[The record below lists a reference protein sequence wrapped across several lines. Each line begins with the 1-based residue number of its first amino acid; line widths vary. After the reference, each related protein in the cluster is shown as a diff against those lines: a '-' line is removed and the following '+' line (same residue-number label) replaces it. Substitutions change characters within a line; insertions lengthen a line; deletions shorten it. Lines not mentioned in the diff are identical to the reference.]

1 MSAVVDRNE
10 AGDKPPRYIFWESP
24 LVSGKER
31 TVPPASQNQGVT
43 DGVQVTAAG
52 TDAAMQAELGT
63 CVLDSADPVVAG
75 AFGTWTITYTAG
87 SAGVAPGGGIAVVPP
102 CVHSVRWRLGH
113 VTATTNGSC
122 GVSVRVRNDYPL
134 KYHHAQFPCVFV
146 TVEGAALQPGEEV
159 AVTIGDAGSYIP
171 GFYERA
177 RAQEVA
183 MTEMHFQ
190 VLVDVL
196 GNASYSNPR
205 YPGGEPKGYRLLPEL
220 PVVDV
225 VAGPPARL
233 GVVAPAT
240 VAAYEE
246 FTVLVRVEDAY
257 GNVCTDFAGEVSLGV
272 KPGGITTPGTY
283 QMKASDGGT
292 VRAGPFIAA
301 RNAAGPV
308 TVTAVAW
315 EQGAS
320 GVSNPIDVVVAESD
334 RIYFG
339 DLHTHAPRALDPG
352 HRPHGPFMAHG
363 VGTYAEAFRY
373 ARDVSGL
380 DCVGVA
386 WFPPPQNIEAI
397 WSVPRADDWE
407 EYQAIIAEF
416 YKPEEFTPLVAVEL
430 SDPTAGHRVIL
441 YPDRG
446 RRVTTSKIEEIWPA
460 LDGTGAVVVP
470 HHINVTSEGG
480 YQNWRVQDWQRHNP
494 EYQTVLEIAQDRG
507 AFETD
512 EPGGATVIGG
522 GGASAQDAL
531 ALGHRLGFV
540 GGTDSHH
547 AQPGRNTCSMAGVD
561 FHDHVTGGLTAIIAP
576 ELTREAIIQALKER
590 RCYATTGA
598 RIVLGFQVDGHGM
611 GEEFSAAGP
620 EAAVT
625 ARVLGTAE
633 IARLDVVCNGDV
645 VFTQPGS
652 GRVAEFAE
660 TILLR
665 EKQTSY
671 LYLRVT
677 QSDGHVAWSSP
688 IWVSPP
694 QH

>member
-1 MSAVVDRNE
+1 MSD
-10 AGDKPPRYIFWESP
+10 S
-24 LVSGKER
+24 KE
-31 TVPPASQNQGVT
+31 TGPPAPQNQGVT
-43 DGVQVTAAG
+43 DGTQVPAAA
-52 TDAAMQAELGT
+52 TDAALQAELGT
-63 CVLDSADPVVAG
+63 CLLDPDGPVVAG
-75 AFGTWTITYTAG
+75 AFGTWTLTYTAG
-87 SAGVAPGGGIAVVPP
+87 SAGIAPGGGIAVVPP

-113 VTATTNGSC
+113 VAATTTGRC
-122 GVSVRVRNDYPL
+122 GVAVSLRNDYPL
-134 KYHHAQFPCVFV
+134 KYHHAQFPIVFV
-146 TVEGAALQPGEEV
+146 TVEGAALQPGEEI
-159 AVTIGDAGSYIP
+159 AVTLGDAGSFIP

-183 MTEMHFQ
+183 MHEMHFQ
-190 VLVDVL
+190 VLVDAL

-220 PVVDV
+220 PVLDV

-240 VAAYEE
+240 VISGEE
-246 FTVLVRVEDAY
+246 FSVLVRVEDAF
-257 GNVCTDFAGEVSLGV
+257 GNVCTDFAGKVALGV
-272 KPGGITTPGTY
+272 QPGGITTPVSSRM
-283 QMKASDGGT
+283 QASDGGT
-292 VRAGPFIAA
+292 ARIGPFTVS

-308 TVTAVAW
+308 TITAAAW
-315 EQGAS
+315 EHGIA
-320 GVSNPIDVVVAESD
+320 GLSNPIDIVEAGSD
-334 RIYFG
+334 RIFFG

-416 YKPEEFTPLVAVEL
+416 YEPDAFAPLVAIEL
-430 SDPTAGHRVIL
+430 NDPSAGHRVIL
-441 YPDRG
+441 YPDEGKRI
-446 RRVTTSKIEEIWPA
+446 TTSTIEEIWPA
-460 LDGTGAVVVP
+460 LEGTGAVVVP
-470 HHINVTSEGG
+470 HHINVSSEGG
-480 YQNWRVQDWQRHNP
+480 WQNWRVQDWQRHNP
-494 EYQTVLEIAQDRG
+494 EYQTVLEIAQNRG

-512 EPGGATVIGG
+512 DPGGATVIGG

-576 ELTREAIIQALKER
+576 ELTREAIIQALKKR

-598 RIVLGFQVDGHGM
+598 RIVLDFQVNGHGM
-611 GEEFSAAGP
+611 GAEFTASAAQ
-620 EAAVT
+620 VT
-625 ARVLGTAE
+625 VAARVLGTAPLACLE
-633 IARLDVVCNGDV
+633 VICNGNV
-645 VFTQPGS
+645 VSTQPGS
-652 GRVAEFAE
+652 GRVAELCETLTLAE
-660 TILLR
+660 D
-665 EKQTSY
+665 KTSY
-671 LYLRVT
+671 FYLRAT
-677 QSDGHVAWSSP
+677 QRDCHVAWSSP

>member
-1 MSAVVDRNE
+1 MSDNE
-10 AGDKPPRYIFWESP
+10 K
-24 LVSGKER
+24 
-31 TVPPASQNQGVT
+31 TTASAPQNQGVT
-43 DGVQVTAAG
+43 HSVQITAEAA
-52 TDAAMQAELGT
+52 DAALQAELGS
-63 CVLDSADPVVAG
+63 CVLDPANPVVAG

-87 SAGVAPGGGIAVVPP
+87 SAGIAPGGGIAVVPP

-113 VTATTNGSC
+113 VTATSTGRC
-122 GVSVRVRNDYPL
+122 GVAVRLRNDYPL
-134 KYHHAQFPCVFV
+134 KYHHAQFPIVFV
-146 TVEGAALQPGEEV
+146 TVEGATLQPGEEI
-159 AVTIGDAGSYIP
+159 AVTIGDTGSFIP

-183 MTEMHFQ
+183 MHEMHFQ

-205 YPGGEPKGYRLLPEL
+205 YPGGDPKGYRMLPEL

-225 VAGPPARL
+225 VTGPPARL

-240 VAAYEE
+240 VAAHEE
-246 FTVLVRVEDAY
+246 FSVLVRIEDEY
-257 GNVCTDFAGEVSLGV
+257 GNVCTNFAEQVTLGV

-283 QMKASDGGT
+283 NMQASDGGT
-292 VRAGPFIAA
+292 ARVGPFIAA
-301 RNAAGPV
+301 RNAAGPMYI
-308 TVTAVAW
+308 TAAAW
-315 EQGAS
+315 DHGVS
-320 GVSNPIDVVVAESD
+320 GVSNPIEVVEAESD

-352 HRPHGPFMAHG
+352 RRPHGPFMAHG

-397 WSVPRADDWE
+397 WSVPREDDWA
-407 EYQAIIAEF
+407 EYQAIISDF
-416 YKPEEFTPLVAVEL
+416 YEPGAFAPLLAIEL
-430 SDPTAGHRVIL
+430 NDPTAGHRVIL
-441 YPDRG
+441 YPDEG
-446 RRVTTSKIEEIWPA
+446 KRVTTSTIEEIWPA
-460 LDGTGAVVVP
+460 LEGTGAVVVP
-470 HHINVTSEGG
+470 HHINVSSEGG

-494 EYQTVLEIAQDRG
+494 EYQTVLEIAQNRG

-512 EPGGATVIGG
+512 QPGGATVIGG

-547 AQPGRNTCSMAGVD
+547 AQPGRNACSMAGVD
-561 FHDHVTGGLTAIIAP
+561 FHDHKTGGLTAIIAP
-576 ELTREAIIQALKER
+576 ELTREAIIQALRER

-598 RIVLGFQVDGHGM
+598 RIVLDFRVDGHDM
-611 GEEFSAAGP
+611 GAELSVSTSEV
-620 EAAVT
+620 AVT
-625 ARVLGTAE
+625 ARVLGTAVIE
-633 IARLDVVCNGDV
+633 RLEVVCNGKV
-645 VFTQPGS
+645 VLTQPGD
-652 GRVAEFAE
+652 GCVAAIGE
-660 TILLR
+660 TLSIAAD
-665 EKQTSY
+665 QTSY
-671 LYLRVT
+671 FYLRVT
-677 QSDGHVAWSSP
+677 QTDGHVAWSSP

-694 QH
+694 QQ

>member
-1 MSAVVDRNE
+1 MSARNRS
-10 AGDKPPRYIFWESP
+10 AH
-24 LVSGKER
+24 SGLHE
-31 TVPPASQNQGVT
+31 PGVT
-43 DGVQVTAAG
+43 HGVQVTAAAS
-52 TDAAMQAELGT
+52 AAALQAELGT
-63 CVLDSADPVVAG
+63 CALTPDGPVAAG

-87 SAGVAPGGGIAVVPP
+87 SAGIAPGGGIAVVPP

-113 VTATTNGSC
+113 VTATTNGAC
-122 GVSVRVRNDYPL
+122 GVSLRTRNDYPL

-146 TVEGAALQPGEEV
+146 TVEGAALQAGETI
-159 AVTIGDAGSYIP
+159 AVTLGAAGSFIP

-183 MTEMHFQ
+183 MREMHFQ
-190 VLVDVL
+190 VLVDAL

-220 PVVDV
+220 PTVDV

-246 FTVLVRVEDAY
+246 FSVLVRVEDAY
-257 GNVCTDFAGEVSLGV
+257 GNVCADFAGEIALGV
-272 KPGGITTPGTY
+272 QPGGVTTPATY
-283 QMKASDGGT
+283 SMTPSDGGAT
-292 VRAGPFIAA
+292 RIGPFIAA
-301 RNAAGPV
+301 RNAAGPAAI
-308 TVTAVAW
+308 TAAAW
-315 EQGAS
+315 EHGIA
-320 GVSNPIDVVVAESD
+320 GVSNPIDVVAAGAD
-334 RIYFG
+334 RIFFG
-339 DLHTHAPRALDPG
+339 DLHTHAPGALDPG

-386 WFPPPQNIEAI
+386 WFPPPQSIEAL

-407 EYQAIIAEF
+407 EYQEIIADYYEPGAF
-416 YKPEEFTPLVAVEL
+416 APLVAIEL
-430 SDPTAGHRVIL
+430 NDPTAGHRVIL
-441 YPDRG
+441 YPDEG
-446 RRVTTSKIEEIWPA
+446 KRVTTSRIEEIWPA
-460 LDGTGAVVVP
+460 LAGTGAVVVP

-480 YQNWRVQDWQRHNP
+480 YQNWRVQDWSRHNA
-494 EYQTVLEIAQDRG
+494 EYQTVLEIAQNRG

-512 EPGGATVIGG
+512 APGGATVLGG

-531 ALGHRLGFV
+531 AMGHRLGFV

-561 FHDHVTGGLTAIIAP
+561 FHDHVTGGLTAIVAP
-576 ELTREAIIQALKER
+576 ELTRAALIQALKER

-598 RIVLGFQVDGHGM
+598 RIVLDFRVDGHGM
-611 GEEFSAAGP
+611 GDEFTAGEP
-620 EAAVT
+620 AVAVT
-625 ARVLGTAE
+625 ARVLGTAPLATLE
-633 IARLDVVCNGDV
+633 MVCNGDV
-645 VFTQPGS
+645 VFTQPGN
-652 GRVAEFAE
+652 GRVAEIAE
-660 TILLR
+660 TLPIAGD
-665 EKQTSY
+665 QTSY

-677 QSDGHVAWSSP
+677 QNDGHVAWSSP
-688 IWVSPP
+688 IWVTIP
-694 QH
+694 

>member
-1 MSAVVDRNE
+1 MSDNKRVL
-10 AGDKPPRYIFWESP
+10 PP
-24 LVSGKER
+24 V
-31 TVPPASQNQGVT
+31 SQNQGVT
-43 DGVQVTAAG
+43 HSVQVTAEEP
-52 TDAAMQAELGT
+52 DISLQAELGA
-63 CVLDSADPVVAG
+63 CALDPVGPVVAG
-75 AFGTWTITYTAG
+75 AFGTWTVTYTAG
-87 SAGVAPGGGIAVVPP
+87 SAGIVPGGGIAVLPP

-122 GVSVRVRNDYPL
+122 GVSVRIRNDYPL
-134 KYHHAQFPCVFV
+134 KYHHSQFPCIFV
-146 TVEGAALQPGEEV
+146 TVEGAALQPGEKI
-159 AVTIGDAGSYIP
+159 AVTIGDAGSYIA
-171 GFYERA
+171 GFHERA

-183 MTEMHFQ
+183 MSEMHFQ

-196 GNASYSNPR
+196 GNAGYSNPR

-240 VAAYEE
+240 AAAGEE
-246 FTVLVRVEDAY
+246 FSVLVRVEDAF
-257 GNVCTDFAGEVSLGV
+257 GNVCKDFAGEVALRT
-272 KPGGITTPGTY
+272 KPGGISGPAPLALT
-283 QMKASDGGT
+283 ASDGGT
-292 VRAGPFIAA
+292 ARIGPFVVA
-301 RNAAGPV
+301 RNAVGPV

-315 EQGAS
+315 EAGLS
-320 GVSNPIDVVVAESD
+320 GVSNPIDIVEAGSD
-334 RIYFG
+334 RIFFG
-339 DLHTHAPRALDPG
+339 DLHTHAPGALSPS

-386 WFPPPQNIEAI
+386 WFPPPQNIESL

-407 EYQAIIAEF
+407 EYQEVIAQFHEPGRF
-416 YKPEEFTPLVAVEL
+416 APLVAVEL

-441 YPDRG
+441 YPDAG
-446 RRVTTSKIEEIWPA
+446 KRVTTSKIEEIWPA
-460 LDGTGAVVVP
+460 LERTGAVVVP

-480 YQNWRVQDWQRHNP
+480 YQNWRVQDWHRHNAA
-494 EYQTVLEIAQDRG
+494 YQTVLEIAQNRG

-531 ALGHRLGFV
+531 AMGHRLGFV

-561 FHDHVTGGLTAIIAP
+561 FHDHVTGGLTAVIAP
-576 ELTREAIIQALKER
+576 ELTREAIIEALRER

-598 RIVLGFQVDGHGM
+598 RIVLAFQVDGHGM
-611 GEEFSAAGP
+611 GEEFTAAKR
-620 EAAVT
+620 EVAVT
-625 ARVLGTAE
+625 ARVLGAAPLE
-633 IARLDVVCNGDV
+633 RLEVVCNGSAVLSQSATD
-645 VFTQPGS
+645 
-652 GRVAEFAE
+652 RVATLAE
-660 TILLR
+660 TLTLT
-665 EKQTSY
+665 EGQTSY
-671 LYLRVT
+671 FYLRAT
-677 QSDGHVAWSSP
+677 QNDGHMAWSSP
-688 IWVSPP
+688 VWVTSL
-694 QH
+694 QR

>member
-1 MSAVVDRNE
+1 MSDNE
-10 AGDKPPRYIFWESP
+10 N
-24 LVSGKER
+24 
-31 TVPPASQNQGVT
+31 TVPPAPQNQGVT
-43 DGVQVTAAG
+43 DGVQITAEAA
-52 TDAAMQAELGT
+52 DAALKTELGT
-63 CVLDSADPVVAG
+63 CVLDPDGPVVAG

-87 SAGVAPGGGIAVVPP
+87 SAGIAPGGGIAVVPP

-113 VTATTNGSC
+113 VTATTTGRC
-122 GVSVRVRNDYPL
+122 GVAVSLRNDYPL
-134 KYHHAQFPCVFV
+134 KYHHAQFPIVFV
-146 TVEGAALQPGEEV
+146 TVEGAALQPGEEI
-159 AVTIGDAGSYIP
+159 AVTIGDAGSFIP

-183 MTEMHFQ
+183 MHEMHFQ

-240 VAAYEE
+240 VAAGEQ
-246 FTVLVRVEDAY
+246 FSVLVRVEDAF
-257 GNVCTDFAGEVSLGV
+257 GNVSRDFAGDVALGV
-272 KPGGITTPGTY
+272 QPPGGISAPAPCHMT
-283 QMKASDGGT
+283 ANDGGT
-292 VRAGPFIAA
+292 ARIGPFIVA

-308 TVTAVAW
+308 TVTAAAW
-315 EQGAS
+315 EAGIS
-320 GVSNPIDVVVAESD
+320 GVSNPIDVVEASSD
-334 RIYFG
+334 RIFFG

-397 WSVPRADDWE
+397 WSVPRVDDWE
-407 EYQAIIAEF
+407 EYQAIIADFHEPGAF
-416 YKPEEFTPLVAVEL
+416 APLVAIEL
-430 SDPTAGHRVIL
+430 NDPTAGHRVIL
-441 YPDRG
+441 YPDEG
-446 RRVTTSKIEEIWPA
+446 KRVTTSKIEKIWPA
-460 LDGTGAVVVP
+460 LEGTGAVVVP
-470 HHINVTSEGG
+470 HHINVSSEGG

-494 EYQTVLEIAQDRG
+494 QYQTVLEIAQNRG

-512 EPGGATVIGG
+512 APGGATLIGG

-561 FHDHVTGGLTAIIAP
+561 FHDHKTGGLTAVIAP
-576 ELTREAIIQALKER
+576 ELTREAIIQALRER

-598 RIVLGFQVDGHGM
+598 RIVLDFCIDGHGM
-611 GEEFSAAGP
+611 GEEFTATTS
-620 EAAVT
+620 EVAVT

-633 IARLDVVCNGDV
+633 IERLEVVCNGDIV
-645 VFTQPGS
+645 LEQPGI
-652 GRVAEFAE
+652 GRVAEIDESLA
-660 TILLR
+660 LQGG
-665 EKQTSY
+665 QTSY
-671 LYLRVT
+671 YYLRVT
-677 QSDGHVAWSSP
+677 QTDGHVAWSSP

>member
-1 MSAVVDRNE
+1 MSGNE
-10 AGDKPPRYIFWESP
+10 K
-24 LVSGKER
+24 

-43 DGVQVTAAG
+43 HGVQVTSEVAEAAL
-52 TDAAMQAELGT
+52 QAELGT
-63 CVLDSADPVVAG
+63 CALNPSGPVVAG
-75 AFGTWTITYTAG
+75 AFGTWTVTYTAG
-87 SAGVAPGGGIAVVPP
+87 SAGIAPGGGIAVVPP

-122 GVSVRVRNDYPL
+122 GVAVSARNDYPL
-134 KYHHAQFPCVFV
+134 KYHHAQFPIVFV
-146 TVEGAALQPGEEV
+146 TVEGAALLPGEEIT
-159 AVTIGDAGSYIP
+159 VTLGDAGSYIP

-183 MTEMHFQ
+183 MHEMHFQ
-190 VLVDVL
+190 VLVDVQ

-205 YPGGEPKGYRLLPEL
+205 YPGGDPKGYRLLPAL

-225 VAGPPARL
+225 VAGPPVRL

-240 VAAYEE
+240 VAAFEE
-246 FTVLVRVEDAY
+246 FSVLVRVEDDY
-257 GNVCTDFAGEVSLGV
+257 GNVCTDFAGDVTLGV
-272 KPGGITTPGTY
+272 TPGGITTPGTCRITP
-283 QMKASDGGT
+283 SDGGT
-292 VRAGPFIAA
+292 ARIGPFIAA
-301 RNAAGPV
+301 RNAAGPMYI
-308 TVTAVAW
+308 TAAAW
-315 EQGAS
+315 DHGIA
-320 GVSNPIDVVVAESD
+320 GVSNPIDVVDSSSD

-363 VGTYAEAFRY
+363 VGTYAEALSY

-397 WSVPRADDWE
+397 WSVPREDDWE
-407 EYQAIIAEF
+407 EYQAILADFHEPGAF
-416 YKPEEFTPLVAVEL
+416 APLVAIEL
-430 SDPTAGHRVIL
+430 NDPTAGHRVIL
-441 YPDRG
+441 YPDEGKRI
-446 RRVTTSKIEEIWPA
+446 TTSKIEEIWPA
-460 LDGTGAVVVP
+460 LAGTGAVVVP

-480 YQNWRVQDWQRHNP
+480 YQNWRVQDWQRHNL
-494 EYQTVLEIAQDRG
+494 EYQTVLEIAQNRG

-531 ALGHRLGFV
+531 ARGHRLGFV

-598 RIVLGFQVDGHGM
+598 RIVLDFCVDGHGM
-611 GEEFSAAGP
+611 GEEFMTDAQEVPVA
-620 EAAVT
+620 
-625 ARVLGTAE
+625 ARVLGTTE
-633 IARLDVVCNGDV
+633 IELLEVVCNGGIV
-645 VFTQPGS
+645 VEQPGS
-652 GRVAEFAE
+652 GRVAEIAE
-660 TILLR
+660 ILSLA
-665 EKQTSY
+665 EGQTSY
-671 LYLRVT
+671 FYLRAT

-688 IWVSPP
+688 VWVASQRP
-694 QH
+694 

>member
-1 MSAVVDRNE
+1 MSDSKETV
-10 AGDKPPRYIFWESP
+10 SP
-24 LVSGKER
+24 A
-31 TVPPASQNQGVT
+31 PQNQGVT
-43 DGVQVTAAG
+43 DGVQVTAAA
-52 TDAAMQAELGT
+52 TDASMQAELGS
-63 CVLDSADPVVAG
+63 CVLDPAGSVVAG

-87 SAGVAPGGGIAVVPP
+87 SAGIAPGGGIAVVPP

-113 VTATTNGSC
+113 VTAATNGSC
-122 GVSVRVRNDYPL
+122 GVSVRLRNDYPL
-134 KYHHAQFPCVFV
+134 KYHHAQFPIAYV
-146 TVEGAALQPGEEV
+146 TVEGAALQPGEEI
-159 AVTIGDAGSYIP
+159 AVTIGDAGSFIP

-183 MTEMHFQ
+183 MHEMHFQ

-220 PVVDV
+220 PTVDV
-225 VAGPPARL
+225 VAGPPVHL
-233 GVVAPAT
+233 GVVSPAKVT
-240 VAAYEE
+240 AYEE

-257 GNVCTDFAGEVSLGV
+257 GNVCTGFAGEVTLGV
-272 KPGGITTPGTY
+272 KPGGITTPETHY
-283 QMKASDGGT
+283 MQASDRGT
-292 VRAGPFIAA
+292 TRVGPFIAA
-301 RNAAGPV
+301 RNAAGPMYI
-308 TVTAVAW
+308 TAAAW
-315 EQGAS
+315 EQGVS
-320 GVSNPIDVVVAESD
+320 GVSNPIDVVEAEGD

-397 WSVPRADDWE
+397 WSVPREDDWE
-407 EYQAIIAEF
+407 EYQAVISDF
-416 YKPEEFTPLVAVEL
+416 YESGAFAPLVAIEL
-430 SDPTAGHRVIL
+430 NDPTAGHRVIL
-441 YPDRG
+441 YPDEG
-446 RRVTTSKIEEIWPA
+446 KRVTTSKIEEVWPA
-460 LDGTGAVVVP
+460 LEGTGAVVVP

-494 EYQTVLEIAQDRG
+494 EYQTVLEIAQNRG

-512 EPGGATVIGG
+512 ESGGATVIGG

-561 FHDHVTGGLTAIIAP
+561 FHDHMTGGLTAIIAP
-576 ELTREAIIQALKER
+576 ELTREAIIQALRER

-598 RIVLGFQVDGHGM
+598 RIVLDFLVDGHTM
-611 GEEFSAAGP
+611 GAEFTADAP
-620 EAAVT
+620 EVVVT

-633 IARLDVVCNGDV
+633 LDRLEVVCNGEV
-645 VFTQPGS
+645 AFEQPGS
-652 GRVAEFAE
+652 GRVAEIAE
-660 TILLR
+660 NLSLA
-665 EKQTSY
+665 EGQTSY

-688 IWVSPP
+688 VWVSSQRP
-694 QH
+694 

>member
-1 MSAVVDRNE
+1 MSGNE
-10 AGDKPPRYIFWESP
+10 K
-24 LVSGKER
+24 

-43 DGVQVTAAG
+43 HGVQVTAEAA
-52 TDAAMQAELGT
+52 DAALQVELGS
-63 CVLDSADPVVAG
+63 CALDPAGPVVAG

-87 SAGVAPGGGIAVVPP
+87 SAGIAPGGGIAVVPP
-102 CVHSVRWRLGH
+102 CVHSVRWRVGH
-113 VTATTNGSC
+113 VIATTNGAC

-146 TVEGAALQPGEEV
+146 TVAGAALQPGEEI
-159 AVTIGDAGSYIP
+159 AVTIGDGGSFIP

-183 MTEMHFQ
+183 MGEMHFQ

-205 YPGGEPKGYRLLPEL
+205 YPGGDPKGYRLLPEL
-220 PVVDV
+220 PTVDV

-233 GVVAPAT
+233 AVIAPAT
-240 VAAYEE
+240 VTSGEE
-246 FTVLVRVEDAY
+246 FSVLVRVEDAF
-257 GNVCTDFAGEVSLGV
+257 GNVCTDFAGEAAFGV
-272 KPGGITTPGTY
+272 KPGGISTPAPYRMT
-283 QMKASDGGT
+283 ANDGGT
-292 VRAGPFIAA
+292 ARIGPFTVS
-301 RNAAGPV
+301 RNAVGPV
-308 TVTAVAW
+308 TVTAMAW
-315 EQGAS
+315 EAGIA
-320 GVSNPIDVVVAESD
+320 GLSNPVDVVEWEGD

-339 DLHTHAPRALDPG
+339 DLHTHAPGALNPS

-373 ARDVSGL
+373 ARDVAGL

-386 WFPPPQNIEAI
+386 WFPPPQNIESL

-407 EYQAIIAEF
+407 EYQAIVADF
-416 YKPEEFTPLVAVEL
+416 YKPGEFAPLVAIEL

-441 YPDRG
+441 YPDEG
-446 RRVTTSKIEEIWPA
+446 KRVTTSTIEEIWPA
-460 LDGTGAVVVP
+460 LEGTGAVVVP

-480 YQNWRVQDWQRHNP
+480 YQNWRVQDWSRHNAD
-494 EYQTVLEIAQDRG
+494 YQTVLEIAQNRG

-512 EPGGATVIGG
+512 APGGATVIGG

-576 ELTREAIIQALKER
+576 ELTREAIMQALRER

-611 GEEFSAAGP
+611 GEEFTASASQITA
-620 EAAVT
+620 T
-625 ARVLGTAE
+625 ARVLGTAPLAHLE
-633 IARLDVVCNGDV
+633 LVCNGRIV
-645 VFTQPGS
+645 LTCPGR
-652 GRVAEFAE
+652 GRALEITE
-660 TILLR
+660 TLPLT
-665 EKQTSY
+665 EDQTSY
-671 LYLRVT
+671 IYLRVT

-688 IWVSPP
+688 IWVAPAW
-694 QH
+694 

>member
-1 MSAVVDRNE
+1 
-10 AGDKPPRYIFWESP
+10 
-24 LVSGKER
+24 
-31 TVPPASQNQGVT
+31 
-43 DGVQVTAAG
+43 
-52 TDAAMQAELGT
+52 MQAELGS
-63 CVLDSADPVVAG
+63 CVLDPAGTVVAG

-87 SAGVAPGGGIAVVPP
+87 SAGIAPGGGIAVVPP

-113 VTATTNGSC
+113 VTVTTTGRC
-122 GVSVRVRNDYPL
+122 GVAVRLRNDYPL
-134 KYHHAQFPCVFV
+134 KYHHAQFPIVFV
-146 TVEGAALQPGEEV
+146 TVEGAALQPGEEI
-159 AVTIGDAGSYIP
+159 AVIIGDAGSFIP

-183 MTEMHFQ
+183 IHEMHFQ

-205 YPGGEPKGYRLLPEL
+205 YPGGDPKGYRMLPEL

-233 GVVAPAT
+233 GMVAPAT
-240 VAAYEE
+240 VAPYEE
-246 FTVLVRVEDAY
+246 FTVLLRVEDAY
-257 GNVCTDFAGEVSLGV
+257 GNVCTDYTGEVTLGV
-272 KPGGITTPGTY
+272 RPGGITTPGTY
-283 QMKASDGGT
+283 TMQASDSGT
-292 VRAGPFIAA
+292 ARIGPFLAA
-301 RNAAGPV
+301 RNAAGPMYI
-308 TVTAVAW
+308 TAAAW
-315 EQGAS
+315 ENGIS
-320 GVSNPIDVVVAESD
+320 GVSNPIEVVEAESD
-334 RIYFG
+334 RIFFG

-397 WSVPRADDWE
+397 WSVPREDDWE
-407 EYQAIIAEF
+407 EYQAIIAGF
-416 YKPEEFTPLVAVEL
+416 YAPSAFAPLVAIEL
-430 SDPTAGHRVIL
+430 NDPTAGHRVIL
-441 YPDRG
+441 YPDAGKRI
-446 RRVTTSKIEEIWPA
+446 TTSRIEDIWPA
-460 LDGTGAVVVP
+460 LEGTGAVVVP

-480 YQNWRVQDWQRHNP
+480 YQNWQVQDWQRNNP
-494 EYQTVLEIAQDRG
+494 EYQTVLEIAQNRG

-512 EPGGATVIGG
+512 EPGGATVIGS

-561 FHDHVTGGLTAIIAP
+561 FHDHMTGGLTAIIAP
-576 ELTREAIIQALKER
+576 ELTREAIIQALRER

-598 RIVLGFQVDGHGM
+598 RIVLDFRVDGHGM
-611 GEEFSAAGP
+611 GAEFNAAAGQV
-620 EAAVT
+620 AVS
-625 ARVLGTAE
+625 ARVLGTASLASLE
-633 IARLDVVCNGDV
+633 VICNGV
-645 VFTQPGS
+645 VVLSQPGN
-652 GRVAEFAE
+652 GRVAELAE
-660 TILLR
+660 TLSLAGD
-665 EKQTSY
+665 KTSY
-671 LYLRVT
+671 FYLRAT

-694 QH
+694 RT

>member
-1 MSAVVDRNE
+1 MGSQDR
-10 AGDKPPRYIFWESP
+10 
-24 LVSGKER
+24 
-31 TVPPASQNQGVT
+31 GVT
-43 DGVQVTAAG
+43 HGVQVTAAG
-52 TDAAMQAELGT
+52 ADTAMRAELGSCT
-63 CVLDSADPVVAG
+63 LDPAGPVVAG
-75 AFGTWTITYTAG
+75 AFGTWTIIYTAG
-87 SAGVAPGGGIAVVPP
+87 SAGIMPGGGIAVVPP

-113 VTATTNGSC
+113 VTAATNGNC
-122 GVSVRVRNDYPL
+122 GVSARTRNDYPL

-146 TVEGAALQPGEEV
+146 TVEGAALHAGETI
-159 AVTIGDAGSYIP
+159 AVTLGDAGSFIP

-183 MTEMHFQ
+183 MREMHFQ
-190 VLVDVL
+190 VLVDPL

-220 PVVDV
+220 PTLDV

-246 FTVLVRVEDAY
+246 FAVLVRVEDAY
-257 GNVCTDFAGEVSLGV
+257 GNVCADFAGEIALGV
-272 KPGGITTPGTY
+272 QPGGITTPENY
-283 QMKASDGGT
+283 QMSPSDGGAA
-292 VRAGPFIAA
+292 RIGPFIAA
-301 RNAAGPV
+301 RNAAGPAAI
-308 TVTAVAW
+308 TAAAW
-315 EQGAS
+315 ENGIA
-320 GVSNPIDVVVAESD
+320 GVSNPIDVVADGSD

-363 VGTYAEAFRY
+363 VGTYAGAFRY

-407 EYQAIIAEF
+407 EYQEIIADF
-416 YKPEEFTPLVAVEL
+416 YEPGAFAPLVAIEL
-430 SDPTAGHRVIL
+430 NDPTAGHRVIL
-441 YPDRG
+441 YPDEGKRI
-446 RRVTTSKIEEIWPA
+446 TTSKIEEIWPA
-460 LDGTGAVVVP
+460 LAGTGAVVVP

-480 YQNWRVQDWQRHNP
+480 YQNWRVQDWSRHNA
-494 EYQTVLEIAQDRG
+494 EYQTVLEIAQNRG

-512 EPGGATVIGG
+512 APGGATVLGG

-561 FHDHVTGGLTAIIAP
+561 FHDHVTGGLTAVIAP
-576 ELTREAIIQALKER
+576 ELTRAAIIQALKER

-598 RIVLGFQVDGHGM
+598 RIVLDFRVDGHGM
-611 GEEFSAAGP
+611 GAEFTADKQ
-620 EAAVT
+620 EVAVT
-625 ARVLGTAE
+625 ARALGTAPL
-633 IARLDVVCNGDV
+633 ARLEIVCNGDV
-645 VFTQPGS
+645 AHTQSGGS
-652 GRVAEFAE
+652 RVAEFSE
-660 TILLR
+660 SLPLP
-665 EKQTSY
+665 KGQTAY
-671 LYLRVT
+671 FYLRVT

-688 IWVSPP
+688 VWVSPP
-694 QH
+694 QR

>member
-1 MSAVVDRNE
+1 MSFNE
-10 AGDKPPRYIFWESP
+10 KAPGQR
-24 LVSGKER
+24 
-31 TVPPASQNQGVT
+31 SQDQGVT
-43 DGVQVTAAG
+43 HGAQVTAG
-52 TDAAMQAELGT
+52 ETPAALQTELGT
-63 CVLDSADPVVAG
+63 CTLSPSDPVTAG
-75 AFGTWTITYTAG
+75 SFGTWTVTYTAG
-87 SAGVAPGGGIAVVPP
+87 SAGIAPGGGIAVVPP

-113 VTATTNGSC
+113 LTATSNGRC
-122 GVSVRVRNDYPL
+122 GVSVQMRNDYPL
-134 KYHHAQFPCVFV
+134 KYHHAQFPIVFV
-146 TVEGAALQPGEEV
+146 TAEGAPLLPGEEI
-159 AVTIGDAGSYIP
+159 AVTIGAAGSFIP

-205 YPGGEPKGYRLLPEL
+205 YPGGDPKGYRLLPEL

-246 FTVLVRVEDAY
+246 FAVLVRVEDAY
-257 GNVCTDFAGEVSLGV
+257 GNVCTDFAGQVAFGV
-272 KPGGITTPGTY
+272 KPGGITAPATY
-283 QMKASDGGT
+283 QMTPSDGGT
-292 VRAGPFIAA
+292 ARVGRFLAA
-301 RNAAGPV
+301 RNAAGPMYI
-308 TVTAVAW
+308 TAAAW
-315 EQGAS
+315 DHGIA
-320 GVSNPIDVVVAESD
+320 GVSNPIDLVEAESN

-397 WSVPRADDWE
+397 WSVPREDDWE
-407 EYQAIIAEF
+407 EYQAIVADF
-416 YKPEEFTPLVAVEL
+416 YKAGEFAPLVAIEL
-430 SDPTAGHRVIL
+430 NDPTAGHRVIL
-441 YPDRG
+441 YPDEG
-446 RRVTTSKIEEIWPA
+446 KRVTTSKIEEIWPA
-460 LDGTGAVVVP
+460 LKGTGAVVVP

-480 YQNWRVQDWQRHNP
+480 YQNWQVQDWQRHNP
-494 EYQTVLEIAQDRG
+494 EYQTVLEIAQNRG

-512 EPGGATVIGG
+512 QPGGATVIGG
-522 GGASAQDAL
+522 GRASAQDAL

-561 FHDHVTGGLTAIIAP
+561 FHDHMTGGLTAIIAP
-576 ELTREAIIQALKER
+576 ELTREAIIQALRER

-598 RIVLGFQVDGHGM
+598 RIVLDFQVDGHRM
-611 GEEFSAAGP
+611 GAEFTATTS
-620 EAAVT
+620 EVAVT

-633 IARLDVVCNGDV
+633 IQRLEVVCNGDV
-645 VFTQPGS
+645 VLEQPGI
-652 GRVAEFAE
+652 GRVTEINESLA
-660 TILLR
+660 LPGD
-665 EKQTSY
+665 QTSY
-671 LYLRVT
+671 FYLRVT
-677 QSDGHVAWSSP
+677 QTDGHIAWSSP
-688 IWVSPP
+688 IWASPP

>member
-1 MSAVVDRNE
+1 MSGNE
-10 AGDKPPRYIFWESP
+10 KTVSP
-24 LVSGKER
+24 A
-31 TVPPASQNQGVT
+31 PQNQGVT
-43 DGVQVTAAG
+43 HGVQVTSEAAE
-52 TDAAMQAELGT
+52 AALQAELGA
-63 CVLDSADPVVAG
+63 CALSPSEPVVAG
-75 AFGTWTITYTAG
+75 AFGMWTIAYTAG
-87 SAGVAPGGGIAVVPP
+87 SAGIAPGGGIAVVPP

-113 VTATTNGSC
+113 VAATTTGRC
-122 GVSVRVRNDYPL
+122 GVAVSLRNDYPL
-134 KYHHAQFPCVFV
+134 KYHHAQFPIVFV
-146 TVEGAALQPGEEV
+146 TVEGAALQPGEEI
-159 AVTIGDAGSYIP
+159 AVTIGDAGSFIP

-183 MTEMHFQ
+183 MHEMHFQ
-190 VLVDVL
+190 VLVDAL

-205 YPGGEPKGYRLLPEL
+205 YPGGEPKGYRMLPEL

-240 VAAYEE
+240 VTSGEE
-246 FTVLVRVEDAY
+246 FTVLVRVEDVY
-257 GNVCTDFAGEVSLGV
+257 GNVCTDFAGNVALGV
-272 KPGGITTPGTY
+272 QPGGITTPVSSC
-283 QMKASDGGT
+283 MKASDGGT
-292 VRAGPFIAA
+292 ARIGPFTVS
-301 RNAAGPV
+301 RNAAGPI
-308 TVTAVAW
+308 TITAAAW
-315 EQGAS
+315 EHGIA
-320 GVSNPIDVVVAESD
+320 GVSNPIDIVEAGSD
-334 RIYFG
+334 RIFFG

-416 YKPEEFTPLVAVEL
+416 YEPDTFAPLVAIEL
-430 SDPTAGHRVIL
+430 NDPSAGHRVIL
-441 YPDRG
+441 YPDAGKRI
-446 RRVTTSKIEEIWPA
+446 TTSKIEDIWPA
-460 LDGTGAVVVP
+460 LEGTGAVVVP

-480 YQNWRVQDWQRHNP
+480 YQNWQVQDWQRHNP
-494 EYQTVLEIAQDRG
+494 EYQTVLEIAQNRG
-507 AFETD
+507 AFETN

-561 FHDHVTGGLTAIIAP
+561 FHDHVTGGLTAILAP
-576 ELTREAIIQALKER
+576 ELTREAIIQALRDR

-598 RIVLGFQVDGHGM
+598 RIVLDFQVDGHDM
-611 GEEFSAAGP
+611 GEEFTAAAH
-620 EAAVT
+620 EVAVT
-625 ARVLGTAE
+625 ARVLGTGP
-633 IARLDVVCNGDV
+633 IASLEVVCNESV
-645 VFTQPGS
+645 VYTQPGN
-652 GRVAEFAE
+652 GRVAEIVKTLTLPEDQPA
-660 TILLR
+660 
-665 EKQTSY
+665 Y
-671 LYLRVT
+671 LYLRAT

-688 IWVSPP
+688 IWVTKP
-694 QH
+694 

>member
-1 MSAVVDRNE
+1 MSDSKKT
-10 AGDKPPRYIFWESP
+10 G
-24 LVSGKER
+24 
-31 TVPPASQNQGVT
+31 PPAPQNHGVT
-43 DGVQVTAAG
+43 DGAQVTAAA
-52 TDAAMQAELGT
+52 TDAALRAELGT
-63 CVLDSADPVVAG
+63 CVLDPAGPVVAG
-75 AFGTWTITYTAG
+75 AFGTWAVTYTAG
-87 SAGVAPGGGIAVVPP
+87 SAGIAPGGGIAVVPP

-113 VTATTNGSC
+113 VSATTSGRC
-122 GVSVRVRNDYPL
+122 GVAVQVRNDYPL
-134 KYHHAQFPCVFV
+134 KYHHAQFPIVFV
-146 TVEGAALQPGEEV
+146 TVEGAALQPGEEI
-159 AVTIGDAGSYIP
+159 AVTIGDAGSFIP

-183 MTEMHFQ
+183 MHEMHFQ

-205 YPGGEPKGYRLLPEL
+205 YPGGEPKGYRMLPEL
-220 PVVDV
+220 PVLDV

-240 VAAYEE
+240 VNSGEE
-246 FTVLVRVEDAY
+246 FSVLVRIEDAF
-257 GNVCTDFAGEVSLGV
+257 GNVCTDFAGAVALGV
-272 KPGGITTPGTY
+272 QPGGITTPATY
-283 QMKASDGGT
+283 HMTASDGGT
-292 VRAGPFIAA
+292 ARVGPFVVS

-308 TVTAVAW
+308 TVTAAAW
-315 EQGAS
+315 ESGIS
-320 GVSNPIDVVVAESD
+320 GVSNPIDVIEAGSD
-334 RIYFG
+334 RIFFG

-407 EYQAIIAEF
+407 EYQAITADF
-416 YKPEEFTPLVAVEL
+416 YEPGAFAPLVAIEL

-441 YPDRG
+441 YPDAGKRII
-446 RRVTTSKIEEIWPA
+446 TSKIEDIWPA
-460 LDGTGAVVVP
+460 LEDTGAVVVP

-480 YQNWRVQDWQRHNP
+480 WQNWRVQDWQRHNP
-494 EYQTVLEIAQDRG
+494 EYQTVLEMAQNRG

-512 EPGGATVIGG
+512 APGGATVIGG

-531 ALGHRLGFV
+531 ALGYRLGFV

-576 ELTREAIIQALKER
+576 ELTREAIIEALRAR

-598 RIVLGFQVDGHGM
+598 RIVLDFQMDGHGM
-611 GEEFSAAGP
+611 GEEFTASAAQVT
-620 EAAVT
+620 VT
-625 ARVLGTAE
+625 ARVLGTAP
-633 IARLDVVCNGDV
+633 IARLELVCNGDI
-645 VFTQPGS
+645 VFEQPGN
-652 GRVAEFAE
+652 GRVAEIAE
-660 TILLR
+660 NLSLA
-665 EKQTSY
+665 ESHTSY
-671 LYLRVT
+671 FYLRVT

-688 IWVSPP
+688 VWVAAQRP
-694 QH
+694 

>member
-1 MSAVVDRNE
+1 MSDSKKTV
-10 AGDKPPRYIFWESP
+10 SP
-24 LVSGKER
+24 A
-31 TVPPASQNQGVT
+31 PQNQGVT
-43 DGVQVTAAG
+43 HGVQITAEAA
-52 TDAAMQAELGT
+52 DAALQAELGT
-63 CVLDSADPVVAG
+63 CVLDPDGPVIAG

-87 SAGVAPGGGIAVVPP
+87 SAGIAPGGGLAVVSP

-113 VTATTNGSC
+113 VTATTTGRC
-122 GVSVRVRNDYPL
+122 GVAVSLRNDYPL
-134 KYHHAQFPCVFV
+134 KYHHAQFPIAFV
-146 TVEGAALQPGEEV
+146 TVEGATLQPGEEI
-159 AVTIGDAGSYIP
+159 AVTIGDAGSFIP

-183 MTEMHFQ
+183 MHEMHFQ
-190 VLVDVL
+190 VLVDVQ

-205 YPGGEPKGYRLLPEL
+205 YPGGDPKGYRMLPEL

-225 VAGPPARL
+225 VAGPPARI

-246 FTVLVRVEDAY
+246 FTVLVRVEDAF
-257 GNVCTDFAGEVSLGV
+257 GNVCTNFAGEITFGV

-283 QMKASDGGT
+283 NMQASDGGT
-292 VRAGPFIAA
+292 ARVGPFLAA
-301 RNAAGPV
+301 RNAAG
-308 TVTAVAW
+308 AMYINAAAW
-315 EQGAS
+315 DHGIA
-320 GVSNPIDVVVAESD
+320 GVSNPIDVVDSESD
-334 RIYFG
+334 RIFFG

-397 WSVPRADDWE
+397 WSVPREDDWE

-416 YKPEEFTPLVAVEL
+416 YEPCAFAPLVAIEL
-430 SDPTAGHRVIL
+430 NDPTAGHRVIL
-441 YPDRG
+441 YPDAGKRI
-446 RRVTTSKIEEIWPA
+446 TTSRIEDIWPA
-460 LDGTGAVVVP
+460 LEGTGAVVVP

-494 EYQTVLEIAQDRG
+494 QYQTVLEIAQNRG

-561 FHDHVTGGLTAIIAP
+561 FHDHMTGGLTAIIAP
-576 ELTREAIIQALKER
+576 ELTREAIIQALRER

-598 RIVLGFQVDGHGM
+598 RIVLDFQVDGHGM
-611 GEEFSAAGP
+611 GEEFTATTA
-620 EAAVT
+620 EVAVT
-625 ARVLGTAE
+625 ARVLGTADIE
-633 IARLDVVCNGDV
+633 RLEVVCNGEV
-645 VFTQPGS
+645 AFEQPGS
-652 GRVAEFAE
+652 GRVAEIAE
-660 TILLR
+660 NLR
-665 EKQTSY
+665 LAEGQTSY
-671 LYLRVT
+671 FYLRVT
-677 QSDGHVAWSSP
+677 QSDGHMAWSSP
-688 IWVSPP
+688 IWVSPQRP
-694 QH
+694 